1 MALNGLSNL
10 TPIIPDKFN
19 RRKFNRVHYLI
30 AFCLIGIIWARGSG
44 VILCSKLNSMQNTKV
59 WFVTGASK
67 GLGLALVRL
76 LLSSGFKVAATSRNV
91 GELEKIIGS
100 HPDLLPLQV
109 DLTTGESVK
118 EAVRTAIGRFGRLD
132 VIANNA
138 GYSLFGSM
146 EEVSEAEFRQSLDV
160 NVVGPVNVIRAVMPY
175 LRKQGS
181 GHIINI
187 SSLAGYKGYGNAGSY
202 CTAKFAIVGLSESLA
217 EEVKAFGIKVTVVAP
232 GYFRT
237 SFLDKGSLVVAKN
250 RVPEYN
256 MDQLVTM
263 MKQMDGNQ
271 PGDPDKLVNALV
283 RITEVQ
289 NPPVHLLMGPD
300 AYETVVEKRKED
312 GTEMEVWKEVT
323 VNTNF

>member
-1 MALNGLSNL
+1 
-10 TPIIPDKFN
+10 
-19 RRKFNRVHYLI
+19 
-30 AFCLIGIIWARGSG
+30 
-44 VILCSKLNSMQNTKV
+44 MQNAKV

-76 LLSSGFKVAATSRNV
+76 LLSSGHKVAATSRDIR
-91 GELEKIIGS
+91 ELESAVGTALAS
-100 HPDLLPLQV
+100 EAPAGERGELLPLQV
-109 DLTTGESVK
+109 DLTKDDSVK
-118 EAVRTAIGRFGRLD
+118 EAVRKTMERFGRLD
-132 VIANNA
+132 VVVNNA

-160 NVVGPVNVIRAVMPY
+160 NVVGPVNVIRAVMPC

-181 GHIINI
+181 GHVINI
-187 SSLAGYKGYGNAGSY
+187 SSLAGYRGYGNAASY
-202 CTAKFAIVGLSESLA
+202 CAAKFAIVGLSESLA

-237 SFLDKGSLVVAKN
+237 NFLDKGALAIAKK
-250 RVPEYN
+250 RIPEYG
-256 MDQLVTM
+256 MDQLVVM

-271 PGDPDKLVNALV
+271 PGDPEKLVKALV
-283 RITEVQ
+283 RIVEDT

-300 AYETVVEKRKED
+300 AYQAVVEKRRED
-312 GTEMEVWKEVT
+312 EIEMEAWKEVT